1 QGWLWTCG
9 CPCAATREALDIL
22 GAVATFACRGRNAK
36 TTRLSDQV
44 LTITGDPIS
53 QYDCFHWLF
62 SIGNYSDS

>member
-1 QGWLWTCG
+1 

-44 LTITGDPIS
+44 LTITFYLRSTFSFRGIAMEKTN
-53 QYDCFHWLF
+53 LF
-62 SIGNYSDS
+62 